1 MTQAERIIEYMK
13 KNGTISSKEA
23 FNELGITK
31 LSTRISEMRA
41 NGKKIYGVTEYSKNR
56 FGEKTHYTRYA
67 LTKKA
72 LKERSA
78 Q

>member
-1 MTQAERIIEYMK
+1 MTQAERIIDYMK
-13 KNGTISSKEA
+13 KNGTITSKEA

-31 LSTRISEMRA
+31 LSTRISEMRQV
-41 NGKKIYGVTEYSKNR
+41 GKRIYGVTEHGKNR
-56 FGEKTHYTRYA
+56 YGEKTHYTVYA

-72 LKERSA
+72 LKERSE